1 MELIEI
7 IKIGVGIVVAILAA
21 LGVAKIFVE
30 KLKKE
35 VLEALDS
42 VAALAKSYKDSISES
57 SENGEKLSPTEIQ
70 DLLVKVGEFFGEFVD
85 VVNVIK
91 EKLNKK

>member
-91 EKLNKK
+91 EKLKKK